1 MSVRGIAEFYGD
13 NAALYDRIA
22 TLPPVGRW
30 RARAVAALDL
40 SPGDTVVEMGCGTGA
55 NLPHLRR
62 AVGPGGHVVGIDLT
76 GPLLA
81 RARERIARE
90 GWANVHVVQG
100 DATAAPLGAA
110 DALLATFVVGLLAE
124 PGETVADWCALVAG
138 DGRGGD
144 GRRAEKRG
152 GDGRAEKRGG
162 GRIALVDATASDH
175 LAGRLLNPAFRAFVA
190 AGAPSSGPGDVA
202 RALLPGSDLDA
213 PLSERVRA
221 SRLALTTRAWDR
233 RYETMGLGFVG
244 VLSGRV

>member
-1 MSVRGIAEFYGD
+1 MSIAEFYGE

-30 RARAVAALDL
+30 RARAAAALSL

-55 NLPHLRR
+55 NLPYLRR
-62 AVGPGGHVVGIDLT
+62 AVGPAGRVVGVDLT

-81 RARERIARE
+81 RARDRTAHE

-100 DATAAPLGAA
+100 DATMHPVADP
-110 DALLATFVVGLLAE
+110 DALLATFVVGLLEDPSGA
-124 PGETVADWCALVAG
+124 VDDWCDLVS
-138 DGRGGD
+138 
-144 GRRAEKRG
+144 ESST
-152 GDGRAEKRGG
+152 EG
-162 GRIALVDATASDH
+162 GRVALVDATASEH
-175 LAGRLLNPAFRAFVA
+175 PVGRLLNPAFRAFVA
-190 AGAPSSGPGDVA
+190 AGAPSSSPSAVA
-202 RALLPGSDLDA
+202 RALVPGSDLDA

-221 SRLALTTRAWDR
+221 SRRALTVRARGR